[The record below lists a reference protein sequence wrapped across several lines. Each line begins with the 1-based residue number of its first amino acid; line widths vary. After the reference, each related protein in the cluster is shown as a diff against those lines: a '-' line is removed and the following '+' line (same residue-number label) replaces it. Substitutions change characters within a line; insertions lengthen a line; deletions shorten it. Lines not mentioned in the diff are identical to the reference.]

1 MFRSVDMAY
10 LQILLPSA
18 AAEEFADR
26 MAREDIMQFTDL
38 NEDFQPFQRQYTK
51 EIIRIQEIER
61 QVKAIEE
68 LLESYQVELD
78 CEVRGEDLRNQQRSS
93 DASQRVDGIRK
104 NIGESFQKLMEQA
117 NVEQKLKHQLYE
129 QLVCWKTPILL
140 SI

>member
-1 MFRSVDMAY
+1 
-10 LQILLPSA
+10 
-18 AAEEFADR
+18 
-26 MAREDIMQFTDL
+26 MQFTDL

-68 LLESYQVELD
+68 LLESYEVPLD
-78 CEVRGEDLRNQQRSS
+78 CEVRGEDLVKQNRPS
-93 DASQRVDGIRK
+93 DASQIVDGIRK

-129 QLVCWKTPILL
+129 QLVCKTPIC
-140 SI
+140 SVFKTRCYDMHHFNV